1 MGKLKRQLYAAF
13 SVCEADREHLT
24 LMMNDE
30 HTITRA
36 ECAPSSGKRTILI
49 VDDEMINLDLTA
61 RVFRNRGFRV
71 LTAANALDALV
82 LVKESNPEIAVLDY
96 MMPEMN
102 GFSALTEIKQQ
113 FPDTY
118 VIILTGR
125 GSERIA
131 VELMKAGASDYI
143 VKPFLNQD
151 LVERVEKV
159 LKVRE
164 IEIRNR
170 ELLVERDR
178 LVGEI
183 ATWNRE
189 LEERVREKTT
199 ELQRVQGEIIQAE
212 KMSTLGYLSAGM
224 AHEIRNPL
232 NSIGL
237 YVQLV
242 KGCPDETE
250 RLECL
255 EKIEQEIKRIDGI
268 LRKLMDAVKRPR
280 FHLRQVSIN
289 EVIDSAIE
297 LFRSRMEMH
306 RVRLDREYR
315 KIPPPIQADPLELE
329 QIFTNLFVNSIEEMT
344 DGGVLGVMLEQDDD
358 KIVVRVSDTGKGI
371 PRENV
376 SKVFDPFFTTKT
388 SGTGLGL
395 SVVLRIVRTYNG
407 KIEVESEEGKGTVF
421 TVSLPIPSATAN

>member
-1 MGKLKRQLYAAF
+1 MERVSMEDRVSREKR
-13 SVCEADREHLT
+13 
-24 LMMNDE
+24 
-30 HTITRA
+30 
-36 ECAPSSGKRTILI
+36 KILI
-49 VDDEMINLDLTA
+49 VDDEKINLDLTA
-61 RVFRNRGFRV
+61 RVFRNRGFSV
-71 LTAANALDALV
+71 FTAANALDALA
-82 LVKESNPEIAVLDY
+82 LVKEHNPEVVVLDY

-102 GFSALTEIKQQ
+102 GFSALTEIKSQ
-113 FPDTY
+113 FPSTY

-159 LKVRE
+159 LKVRD
-164 IEIRNR
+164 IEIRNI
-170 ELLVERDR
+170 ELLRERDR

-183 ATWNRE
+183 ASWNRE
-189 LEERVREKTT
+189 LEARVQEKSC
-199 ELQRVQGEIIQAE
+199 ELERVQGEIIQAE

-242 KGCPDETE
+242 KGCPDEAE

-255 EKIEQEIKRIDGI
+255 EKIEQEIKRIDCI

-289 EVIDSAIE
+289 EVIDSAVD

-306 RVRLDREYR
+306 RVRLDLEYR
-315 KIPPPIQADPLELE
+315 RIPPPIQADPAELE
-329 QIFTNLFVNSIEEMT
+329 QIFTNLFVNSIEEMP
-344 DGGVLGVMLEQDDD
+344 DGGELGVVLDLDDD
-358 KIVVRVSDTGKGI
+358 MIVVRVSDTGGGI
-371 PRENV
+371 PRDHIP
-376 SKVFDPFFTTKT
+376 KVFDPFFTTKN

-395 SVVLRIVRTYNG
+395 SVVLRIVRTYHG
-407 KIEVESEEGKGTVF
+407 KIEVASEEGQGAVF
-421 TVSLPIPSATAN
+421 TVYLPLSQGGLP

>member
-13 SVCEADREHLT
+13 SVCKADRELVT

-30 HTITRA
+30 QTITRA
-36 ECAPSSGKRTILI
+36 ECAASSGKRSILI

-82 LVKESNPEIAVLDY
+82 LVKENNPEIAVLDY

-189 LEERVREKTT
+189 LEERVREKTN
-199 ELQRVQGEIIQAE
+199 ELQKVQGEIIQAE

-306 RVRLDREYR
+306 RVRLNREYR

-358 KIVVRVSDTGKGI
+358 TIVVRVSDTGKGI

-421 TVSLPIPSATAN
+421 TVSLPIPSSTAN

>member
-1 MGKLKRQLYAAF
+1 MKRQLYAAF
-13 SVCEADREHLT
+13 SVCKADREHVT

-36 ECAPSSGKRTILI
+36 ECAPMSGKRTILI

-71 LTAANALDALV
+71 LTAAKALDALV
-82 LVKESNPEIAVLDY
+82 LVKENNPEIAVLDY

-189 LEERVREKTT
+189 LEERVREKTN

-306 RVRLDREYR
+306 RVRLNREYR

-421 TVSLPIPSATAN
+421 TVFLPIPSTTAN

>member
-1 MGKLKRQLYAAF
+1 
-13 SVCEADREHLT
+13 
-24 LMMNDE
+24 MMNDSMNKPG
-30 HTITRA
+30 TGGNSSRA
-36 ECAPSSGKRTILI
+36 GRTILI
-49 VDDEMINLDLTA
+49 VDDEKINLDLTA
-61 RVFRNRGFRV
+61 RVFRNRGFKV
-71 LTAANALDALV
+71 LTAANAPEALALV
-82 LVKESNPEIAVLDY
+82 KGNNPEIVVLDY

-102 GFSALTEIKQQ
+102 GFSALKEIRQR
-113 FPDTY
+113 FPATY

-159 LKVRE
+159 LKVRA

-170 ELLVERDR
+170 ELLVERDS
-178 LVGEI
+178 LVREI
-183 ATWNRE
+183 ASWNRE
-189 LEERVREKTT
+189 LEERVREKTN

-242 KGCPDETE
+242 KGSPDETE

-255 EKIEQEIKRIDGI
+255 AKIEQEIKRIDGI

-289 EVIDSAIE
+289 EVVDSAIE
-297 LFRSRMEMH
+297 LFTSRMEMH
-306 RVRLDREYR
+306 RVSLKREYLR
-315 KIPPPIQADPLELE
+315 IPPPIQADPTELE

-344 DGGVLGVMLEQDDD
+344 DGGVLGVVLDQDDST
-358 KIVVRVSDTGKGI
+358 IVIRVSDTGKGI
-371 PRENV
+371 PRENITR
-376 SKVFDPFFTTKT
+376 VFDPFFTTKN

-407 KIEVESEEGKGTVF
+407 RIEVESEEGKGTVF
-421 TVSLPIPSATAN
+421 TVYLPVPEAASS

>member
-1 MGKLKRQLYAAF
+1 MKSDIP
-13 SVCEADREHLT
+13 SVSQ
-24 LMMNDE
+24 
-30 HTITRA
+30 A
-36 ECAPSSGKRTILI
+36 EGVPIRGKRTVLI
-49 VDDEMINLDLTA
+49 VDDEMINLELTA

-82 LVKESNPEIAVLDY
+82 LVKENNPEVAVLDY

-102 GFSALTEIKQQ
+102 GFSALTEIKRQY
-113 FPDTY
+113 PDTY

-170 ELLVERDR
+170 ELIIERDR
-178 LVGEI
+178 LVEEI
-183 ATWNRE
+183 ASWNRE
-189 LEERVREKTT
+189 LEERVREKTN
-199 ELQRVQGEIIQAE
+199 ELERAQGEIIQAE

-280 FHLRQVSIN
+280 FLLRQVSIT
-289 EVIDSAIE
+289 EVIDAALE
-297 LFRSRMEMH
+297 LFRSQMLMH
-306 RVRLDREYR
+306 NVRLIRDYR
-315 KIPPPIQADPLELE
+315 VIPPLIQADPMELE
-329 QIFTNLFVNSIEEMT
+329 QIFTNLFVNSIEEMN
-344 DGGVLGVMLEQDDD
+344 DGGVLGIILEQQSDS
-358 KIVVRVSDTGKGI
+358 IVIRVSDTGKGI
-371 PRENV
+371 PRENI
-376 SKVFDPFFTTKT
+376 SKVFDPFFTTKN

-421 TVSLPIPSATAN
+421 TVSLPIP

>member
-1 MGKLKRQLYAAF
+1 
-13 SVCEADREHLT
+13 
-24 LMMNDE
+24 
-30 HTITRA
+30 
-36 ECAPSSGKRTILI
+36 
-49 VDDEMINLDLTA
+49 
-61 RVFRNRGFRV
+61 
-71 LTAANALDALV
+71 
-82 LVKESNPEIAVLDY
+82 
-96 MMPEMN
+96 
-102 GFSALTEIKQQ
+102 
-113 FPDTY
+113 
-118 VIILTGR
+118 
-125 GSERIA
+125 
-131 VELMKAGASDYI
+131 MKAGASDYI

-189 LEERVREKTT
+189 LEERVREKTN

>member
-1 MGKLKRQLYAAF
+1 
-13 SVCEADREHLT
+13 
-24 LMMNDE
+24 MMTESMKMPRTDKKASQE
-30 HTITRA
+30 
-36 ECAPSSGKRTILI
+36 KRTILI
-49 VDDEMINLDLTA
+49 VDDEKINLDLTA
-61 RVFRNRGFRV
+61 KVFRNRGFTV
-71 LTAANALDALV
+71 LTASNAPEALALV
-82 LVKESNPEIAVLDY
+82 KGNKPEIVVLDY

-102 GFSALTEIKQQ
+102 GFSALKEIKQR
-113 FPDTY
+113 FPATY

-159 LKVRE
+159 LKVRD

-170 ELLVERDR
+170 ELLEERDR
-178 LVGEI
+178 LVREI
-183 ATWNRE
+183 AAWNRE
-189 LEERVREKTT
+189 LEERVREKTN

-242 KGCPDETE
+242 KGCPEESE

-268 LRKLMDAVKRPR
+268 LRKLMDSVKRPR
-280 FHLRQVSIN
+280 FHLRQVSIH

-297 LFRSRMEMH
+297 LFNSRMEMH
-306 RVRLDREYR
+306 RVRLEREYR
-315 KIPPPIQADPLELE
+315 SIPPPIQADPTELE
-329 QIFTNLFVNSIEEMT
+329 QIFTNLFVNSIEEMS
-344 DGGVLGVMLEQDDD
+344 DGGVLKVMLDQDEGT
-358 KIVVRVSDTGKGI
+358 IVIRVSDTGKGI
-371 PRENV
+371 PRENIP
-376 SKVFDPFFTTKT
+376 KVFDPFFTTKN

-407 KIEVESEEGKGTVF
+407 RIDVKSEEGKGTVF
-421 TVSLPIPSATAN
+421 TVFIPVPEAVSG

>member
-1 MGKLKRQLYAAF
+1 MERVSMEDRVSREKR
-13 SVCEADREHLT
+13 
-24 LMMNDE
+24 
-30 HTITRA
+30 
-36 ECAPSSGKRTILI
+36 KILI
-49 VDDEMINLDLTA
+49 VDDEKINLDLTA
-61 RVFRNRGFRV
+61 RVFRNRGFSV
-71 LTAANALDALV
+71 FTAANALDALA
-82 LVKESNPEIAVLDY
+82 LVKEHNPEVVVLDY

-102 GFSALTEIKQQ
+102 GFSALTEIKSQ
-113 FPDTY
+113 FPSTY

-159 LKVRE
+159 LKVRD
-164 IEIRNR
+164 IEIRNI
-170 ELLVERDR
+170 ELLRERDR

-183 ATWNRE
+183 ASWNRE
-189 LEERVREKTT
+189 LEARVQEKSC
-199 ELQRVQGEIIQAE
+199 ELERVQGEIIQAE

-242 KGCPDETE
+242 KGCPDEAE

-255 EKIEQEIKRIDGI
+255 EKIEQEIKRIDCI

-289 EVIDSAIE
+289 EVIDSAVD

-306 RVRLDREYR
+306 RVRLDLEYR
-315 KIPPPIQADPLELE
+315 RIPPPIQADPAELE
-329 QIFTNLFVNSIEEMT
+329 QIFTNLFVNSIEEMP
-344 DGGVLGVMLEQDDD
+344 DGGELGVVLDLDDD
-358 KIVVRVSDTGKGI
+358 MIVVRVSDTGGGI
-371 PRENV
+371 PRDHIP
-376 SKVFDPFFTTKT
+376 KVFDPFFTTKN

-395 SVVLRIVRTYNG
+395 SVVLRIVRTYHG
-407 KIEVESEEGKGTVF
+407 KIEVASEEGQGAVF
-421 TVSLPIPSATAN
+421 TVYLPLSQGGPP

>member
-1 MGKLKRQLYAAF
+1 
-13 SVCEADREHLT
+13 
-24 LMMNDE
+24 MNDE

-36 ECAPSSGKRTILI
+36 ECAPMSGKRTILI

-71 LTAANALDALV
+71 LTAAKALDALV
-82 LVKESNPEIAVLDY
+82 LVKENNPEIAVLDY

-189 LEERVREKTT
+189 LEERVREKTN

-306 RVRLDREYR
+306 RVRLNREYR

-421 TVSLPIPSATAN
+421 TVFLPIPSTTAN

>member
-1 MGKLKRQLYAAF
+1 VRRERMERVSMEDGASREKR
-13 SVCEADREHLT
+13 
-24 LMMNDE
+24 
-30 HTITRA
+30 
-36 ECAPSSGKRTILI
+36 KILI
-49 VDDEMINLDLTA
+49 VDDEKINLDLTA
-61 RVFRNRGFRV
+61 RVFRNRGFSV
-71 LTAANALDALV
+71 FTAANALDALA
-82 LVKESNPEIAVLDY
+82 LVKEHNPEIVVLDY

-113 FPDTY
+113 YPATY

-159 LKVRE
+159 LKVRD
-164 IEIRNR
+164 IEIRNS
-170 ELLVERDR
+170 ELLRERDR

-183 ATWNRE
+183 ASWNRE
-189 LEERVREKTT
+189 LEARVQEKSC
-199 ELQRVQGEIIQAE
+199 ELERVQGEIIQAE

-242 KGCPDETE
+242 KGCPDEAE

-255 EKIEQEIKRIDGI
+255 EKIEQEIKRIDCI

-289 EVIDSAIE
+289 EVIDSAVD

-306 RVRLDREYR
+306 RVRLDLEYR
-315 KIPPPIQADPLELE
+315 RIPPPIQADPAELE
-329 QIFTNLFVNSIEEMT
+329 QIFTNLFVNSIEEMP
-344 DGGVLGVMLEQDDD
+344 DGGELGVVLDLDDD
-358 KIVVRVSDTGKGI
+358 MIVVRVSDTGGGI
-371 PRENV
+371 PRDHIP
-376 SKVFDPFFTTKT
+376 KVFDPFFTTKN

-395 SVVLRIVRTYNG
+395 SVVLRIVRTYHG
-407 KIEVESEEGKGTVF
+407 KIEVASEEGQGAVF
-421 TVSLPIPSATAN
+421 TVYLPLSQGGPP

>member
-1 MGKLKRQLYAAF
+1 
-13 SVCEADREHLT
+13 
-24 LMMNDE
+24 MNKPG
-30 HTITRA
+30 TGGN
-36 ECAPSSGKRTILI
+36 SSRGGRTILI
-49 VDDEMINLDLTA
+49 VDDEKINLDLTA
-61 RVFRNRGFRV
+61 RVFRNRGFKV
-71 LTAANALDALV
+71 LTAANAPEALALV
-82 LVKESNPEIAVLDY
+82 KGNNPEIVVLDY

-102 GFSALTEIKQQ
+102 GFSALKEIRQR
-113 FPDTY
+113 FPATY

-159 LKVRE
+159 LKVRA

-170 ELLVERDR
+170 ELLVERDS
-178 LVGEI
+178 LVREI
-183 ATWNRE
+183 ASWNRE
-189 LEERVREKTT
+189 LEERVREKTN

-242 KGCPDETE
+242 KGSPDETE

-255 EKIEQEIKRIDGI
+255 AKIEQEIKRIDGI

-289 EVIDSAIE
+289 EVVDSAIE
-297 LFRSRMEMH
+297 LFTSRMEMH
-306 RVRLDREYR
+306 RVSLKREYLR
-315 KIPPPIQADPLELE
+315 IPPPIQADPTELE

-344 DGGVLGVMLEQDDD
+344 DGGVLGVVLDQDDST
-358 KIVVRVSDTGKGI
+358 IVIRVSDTGKGI
-371 PRENV
+371 PQENITR
-376 SKVFDPFFTTKT
+376 VFDPFFTTKN

-407 KIEVESEEGKGTVF
+407 RIEVESEEGKGTVF
-421 TVSLPIPSATAN
+421 TVFLPVPEAASS

>member
-1 MGKLKRQLYAAF
+1 MVADKAGMMINNSQNELRQDGSPF
-13 SVCEADREHLT
+13 SE
-24 LMMNDE
+24 
-30 HTITRA
+30 
-36 ECAPSSGKRTILI
+36 KRTILI
-49 VDDEMINLDLTA
+49 VDDEQINLDLTA
-61 RVFRNRGFRV
+61 RVFRNRGFTV
-71 LTAANALDALV
+71 LTAVNALEALDMMEV
-82 LVKESNPEIAVLDY
+82 TKPEIVVLDY

-102 GFSALTEIKQQ
+102 GFSALKEIKLR
-113 FPDTY
+113 FPTTY

-131 VELMKAGASDYI
+131 VELMKAGACDYI

-170 ELLVERDR
+170 ELLEERDF
-178 LVGEI
+178 LIGEI
-183 ATWNRE
+183 ASWNRE
-189 LEERVREKTT
+189 LEERVLEKTR
-199 ELQRVQGEIIQAE
+199 ELQKVQGEIIQAE

-250 RLECL
+250 RMECL

-268 LRKLMDAVKRPR
+268 LRKLMDAVKRPH
-280 FHLRQVSIN
+280 FHLQQISIA
-289 EVIDSAIE
+289 EVIDSAIT
-297 LFRSRMEMH
+297 LFWPRMEMH
-306 RVRLDREYR
+306 SIRFEREYR
-315 KIPPPIQADPLELE
+315 RIPPPMQADPTEIE
-329 QIFTNLFVNSIEEMT
+329 QIFTNLFVNAIEEMT
-344 DGGVLGVMLEQDDD
+344 DGGVLGLVLDQHDGT
-358 KIVVRVSDTGKGI
+358 IVIQVSDTGKGI
-371 PRENV
+371 PHDNISR
-376 SKVFDPFFTTKT
+376 VFDPFFTTKS

-395 SVVLRIVRTYNG
+395 SVVLRIVRNYNG
-407 KIEVESEEGKGTVF
+407 RIEVVSEEGKGTVF
-421 TVSLPIPSATAN
+421 TVLIPLPEAVSG

>member
-1 MGKLKRQLYAAF
+1 
-13 SVCEADREHLT
+13 
-24 LMMNDE
+24 MNDE
-30 HTITRA
+30 QTITRA
-36 ECAPSSGKRTILI
+36 ECAASSGKRSILI

-82 LVKESNPEIAVLDY
+82 LVKENNPEIAVLDY

-189 LEERVREKTT
+189 LEERVREKTN

>member
-1 MGKLKRQLYAAF
+1 
-13 SVCEADREHLT
+13 
-24 LMMNDE
+24 MMNDSMN
-30 HTITRA
+30 RPGMDGN
-36 ECAPSSGKRTILI
+36 PSRGGKTILI
-49 VDDEMINLDLTA
+49 VDDEKINLDLTA
-61 RVFRNRGFRV
+61 RVFRNRGFKV
-71 LTAANALDALV
+71 LTAANAPEALALV
-82 LVKESNPEIAVLDY
+82 KGNNPEIVVLDY

-102 GFSALTEIKQQ
+102 GFSALKEIRQR
-113 FPDTY
+113 FPATY

-170 ELLVERDR
+170 ELLVERDS
-178 LVGEI
+178 LVREI
-183 ATWNRE
+183 ASWNRE
-189 LEERVREKTT
+189 LEERVREKTN

-242 KGCPDETE
+242 KGSPDETE

-255 EKIEQEIKRIDGI
+255 AKIEQEIKRIDGI

-289 EVIDSAIE
+289 EVVDSAIE
-297 LFRSRMEMH
+297 LFSSRMEMH
-306 RVRLDREYR
+306 RVSLKREYLR
-315 KIPPPIQADPLELE
+315 IPPPIQADPTELE

-344 DGGVLGVMLEQDDD
+344 DGGVLGVMLDLDDNT
-358 KIVVRVSDTGKGI
+358 IVIRVSDTGKGI
-371 PRENV
+371 PRENI
-376 SKVFDPFFTTKT
+376 SRVFDPFFTTKN

-407 KIEVESEEGKGTVF
+407 RIEVESEEGKGTVF
-421 TVSLPIPSATAN
+421 TVFLPVPEAASS

>member
-1 MGKLKRQLYAAF
+1 LVVRRERMERVSMEDRVSREKR
-13 SVCEADREHLT
+13 
-24 LMMNDE
+24 
-30 HTITRA
+30 
-36 ECAPSSGKRTILI
+36 KILI
-49 VDDEMINLDLTA
+49 VDDEKINLDLTA
-61 RVFRNRGFRV
+61 RVFRNRGFSV
-71 LTAANALDALV
+71 FTAANALDALA
-82 LVKESNPEIAVLDY
+82 LVKEHNPEVVVLDY

-102 GFSALTEIKQQ
+102 GFSALTEIKSQ
-113 FPDTY
+113 FPSTY

-159 LKVRE
+159 LKVRD
-164 IEIRNR
+164 IEIRNI
-170 ELLVERDR
+170 ELLRERDR

-183 ATWNRE
+183 ASWNRE
-189 LEERVREKTT
+189 LEARVQEKSC
-199 ELQRVQGEIIQAE
+199 ELERVQGEIIQAE

-242 KGCPDETE
+242 KGCPDEAE

-255 EKIEQEIKRIDGI
+255 EKIEQEIKRIDCI

-289 EVIDSAIE
+289 EVIDSAVD

-306 RVRLDREYR
+306 RVRLDLEYR
-315 KIPPPIQADPLELE
+315 RIPPPIQADPAELE
-329 QIFTNLFVNSIEEMT
+329 QIFTNLFVNSIEEMP
-344 DGGVLGVMLEQDDD
+344 DGGELGVVLDLDYDM
-358 KIVVRVSDTGKGI
+358 IVVRVSDTGGGI
-371 PRENV
+371 PRDHIP
-376 SKVFDPFFTTKT
+376 KVFDPFFTTKN

-395 SVVLRIVRTYNG
+395 SVVLRIVRTYHG
-407 KIEVESEEGKGTVF
+407 KIEVASEEGQGAVF
-421 TVSLPIPSATAN
+421 TVYLPLSQGGLP

>member
-1 MGKLKRQLYAAF
+1 
-13 SVCEADREHLT
+13 
-24 LMMNDE
+24 MMNESVNKPGTDGNPS
-30 HTITRA
+30 RA
-36 ECAPSSGKRTILI
+36 GRTILI
-49 VDDEMINLDLTA
+49 VDDEKINLDLTA
-61 RVFRNRGFRV
+61 RVFRNRGFKV
-71 LTAANALDALV
+71 LTAANAPEALALV
-82 LVKESNPEIAVLDY
+82 KGNNPEIVVLDY

-102 GFSALTEIKQQ
+102 GFSALKEIRQR
-113 FPDTY
+113 FPATY

-159 LKVRE
+159 LKVRA

-170 ELLVERDR
+170 ELLVERDS
-178 LVGEI
+178 LVREI
-183 ATWNRE
+183 ASWNRE
-189 LEERVREKTT
+189 LEERVREKTN

-242 KGCPDETE
+242 KGSPDETE

-255 EKIEQEIKRIDGI
+255 AKIEQEIKRIDGI

-289 EVIDSAIE
+289 EVVDSAIE
-297 LFRSRMEMH
+297 LFSSRMEMH
-306 RVRLDREYR
+306 RVSLKREYLR
-315 KIPPPIQADPLELE
+315 IPPPIQADPTELE

-344 DGGVLGVMLEQDDD
+344 DGGVLGVVLDQDDNT
-358 KIVVRVSDTGKGI
+358 IVIRVSDTGKGI
-371 PRENV
+371 PRENITR
-376 SKVFDPFFTTKT
+376 VFDPFFTTKN

-407 KIEVESEEGKGTVF
+407 RIEVESEEGKGTVF
-421 TVSLPIPSATAN
+421 TVFLPVPEAASS

>member
-1 MGKLKRQLYAAF
+1 
-13 SVCEADREHLT
+13 
-24 LMMNDE
+24 MNKPG
-30 HTITRA
+30 TGGNSSRA
-36 ECAPSSGKRTILI
+36 GRTILI
-49 VDDEMINLDLTA
+49 VDDEKINLDLTA
-61 RVFRNRGFRV
+61 RVFRNRGFKV
-71 LTAANALDALV
+71 LTAANAPEALALV
-82 LVKESNPEIAVLDY
+82 KGNNPEIVVLDY

-102 GFSALTEIKQQ
+102 GFSALKEIRQR
-113 FPDTY
+113 FPATY

-159 LKVRE
+159 LKVRA

-170 ELLVERDR
+170 ELLVERDS
-178 LVGEI
+178 LVREI
-183 ATWNRE
+183 ASWNRE
-189 LEERVREKTT
+189 LEERVREKTN

-242 KGCPDETE
+242 KGSPDETE

-255 EKIEQEIKRIDGI
+255 AKIEQEIKRIDGI

-289 EVIDSAIE
+289 EVVDSAIE
-297 LFRSRMEMH
+297 LFTSRMEMH
-306 RVRLDREYR
+306 RVSLKREYLR
-315 KIPPPIQADPLELE
+315 IPPPIQADPTELE

-344 DGGVLGVMLEQDDD
+344 DGGVLGVVLDQDDST
-358 KIVVRVSDTGKGI
+358 IVIRVSDTGKGI
-371 PRENV
+371 PRENITR
-376 SKVFDPFFTTKT
+376 VFDPFFTTKN

-407 KIEVESEEGKGTVF
+407 RIEVESEEGKGTVF
-421 TVSLPIPSATAN
+421 TVYLPVPEAASS

>member
-1 MGKLKRQLYAAF
+1 
-13 SVCEADREHLT
+13 
-24 LMMNDE
+24 MMNDSKNIHRTE
-30 HTITRA
+30 G
-36 ECAPSSGKRTILI
+36 APFSTKRTILI

-82 LVKESNPEIAVLDY
+82 LVKENKPEIAVLDY

-102 GFSALTEIKQQ
+102 GFFALTEIKQQ

-183 ATWNRE
+183 ASWNRE
-189 LEERVREKTT
+189 LEERVREKTV

-212 KMSTLGYLSAGM
+212 KMSTLGFLSAGM

-289 EVIDSAIE
+289 EVIDSAVE
-297 LFRSRMEMH
+297 LSRSRMEMH
-306 RVRLDREYR
+306 RVRLEREYR
-315 KIPPPIQADPLELE
+315 TIPPPIQADPTELE

-344 DGGVLGVMLEQDDD
+344 DGGVLGVELEQDDGT
-358 KIVVRVSDTGKGI
+358 IVVRVSDTGKGI
-371 PRENV
+371 PQENV
-376 SKVFDPFFTTKT
+376 SKVFDPFFTTKN

-407 KIEVESEEGKGTVF
+407 KIEVESEVGKGTVF
-421 TVSLPIPSATAN
+421 TVSLPIPEAAPS

>member
-1 MGKLKRQLYAAF
+1 
-13 SVCEADREHLT
+13 
-24 LMMNDE
+24 MMNDSMNKPG
-30 HTITRA
+30 TGGN
-36 ECAPSSGKRTILI
+36 SSRGGRTILI
-49 VDDEMINLDLTA
+49 VDDEKINLDLTA
-61 RVFRNRGFRV
+61 RVFRNRGFKV
-71 LTAANALDALV
+71 LTAANAPEALALV
-82 LVKESNPEIAVLDY
+82 KGNNPEIVVLDY

-102 GFSALTEIKQQ
+102 GFSALKEIRQR
-113 FPDTY
+113 FPATY

-159 LKVRE
+159 LKVRA

-170 ELLVERDR
+170 ELLVERDS
-178 LVGEI
+178 LVREI
-183 ATWNRE
+183 ASWNRE
-189 LEERVREKTT
+189 LEERVREKTN

-242 KGCPDETE
+242 KGSPDETE

-255 EKIEQEIKRIDGI
+255 AKIEQEIKRIDGI

-289 EVIDSAIE
+289 EVVDSAIE
-297 LFRSRMEMH
+297 LFTSRMEMH
-306 RVRLDREYR
+306 RVSLKREYLR
-315 KIPPPIQADPLELE
+315 IPPPIQADPTELE

-344 DGGVLGVMLEQDDD
+344 DGGVLGVVLDQDDST
-358 KIVVRVSDTGKGI
+358 IVIRVSDTGKGI
-371 PRENV
+371 PQENITR
-376 SKVFDPFFTTKT
+376 VFDPFFTTKN

-407 KIEVESEEGKGTVF
+407 RIEVESEEGKGTVF
-421 TVSLPIPSATAN
+421 TVFLPVPEAASS

>member
-1 MGKLKRQLYAAF
+1 M
-13 SVCEADREHLT
+13 T
-24 LMMNDE
+24 NDVLNNPRTDE
-30 HTITRA
+30 NP
-36 ECAPSSGKRTILI
+36 CLGKRTILI
-49 VDDEMINLDLTA
+49 VDDEKINLDLTA
-61 RVFRNRGFRV
+61 RVFGNRGFKV
-71 LTAANALDALV
+71 LTAANAPEALDLIQGY
-82 LVKESNPEIAVLDY
+82 KPEIVVLDY

-102 GFSALTEIKQQ
+102 GFSALKEIRQR
-113 FPDTY
+113 FPATY

-159 LKVRE
+159 LKLRD

-170 ELLVERDR
+170 ELLEERDS
-178 LVGEI
+178 LVREI
-183 ATWNRE
+183 ASWNRE

-242 KGCPDETE
+242 KGSPDETE

-280 FHLRQVSIN
+280 FHLQQVSISD
-289 EVIDSAIE
+289 VIDSAID
-297 LFRSRMEMH
+297 LFNSRMEMH
-306 RVRLDREYR
+306 RVSLEREFR
-315 KIPPPIQADPLELE
+315 RIPPPIQADPTELE

-344 DGGVLGVMLEQDDD
+344 DGGVLGVVLDQDDNT
-358 KIVVRVSDTGKGI
+358 IVIRVSDTGKGI
-371 PRENV
+371 PRENI
-376 SKVFDPFFTTKT
+376 SRVFDPFFTTKN

-407 KIEVESEEGKGTVF
+407 RIEVESEVGKGTVF
-421 TVSLPIPSATAN
+421 TVFLPVPEAASS

>member
-1 MGKLKRQLYAAF
+1 M
-13 SVCEADREHLT
+13 
-24 LMMNDE
+24 
-30 HTITRA
+30 
-36 ECAPSSGKRTILI
+36 
-49 VDDEMINLDLTA
+49 
-61 RVFRNRGFRV
+61 
-71 LTAANALDALV
+71 
-82 LVKESNPEIAVLDY
+82 
-96 MMPEMN
+96 
-102 GFSALTEIKQQ
+102 
-113 FPDTY
+113 
-118 VIILTGR
+118 
-125 GSERIA
+125 
-131 VELMKAGASDYI
+131 
-143 VKPFLNQD
+143 
-151 LVERVEKV
+151 
-159 LKVRE
+159 
-164 IEIRNR
+164 
-170 ELLVERDR
+170 
-178 LVGEI
+178 
-183 ATWNRE
+183 
-189 LEERVREKTT
+189 REKTN

>member
-1 MGKLKRQLYAAF
+1 
-13 SVCEADREHLT
+13 
-24 LMMNDE
+24 MMNDSMNKPQ
-30 HTITRA
+30 TDGN
-36 ECAPSSGKRTILI
+36 PSRGGRTILI
-49 VDDEMINLDLTA
+49 VDDEKINLDLTA
-61 RVFRNRGFRV
+61 KVFRNRGFNV
-71 LTAANALDALV
+71 LTAANAPEALALV
-82 LVKESNPEIAVLDY
+82 KGNKPEIVVLDY

-102 GFSALTEIKQQ
+102 GFSALKEIRQR
-113 FPDTY
+113 FPATY

-151 LVERVEKV
+151 LVERIEKV

-170 ELLVERDR
+170 ELLVERDS
-178 LVGEI
+178 LVQEI
-183 ATWNRE
+183 ASWNRE
-189 LEERVREKTT
+189 LEERVREKTN

-242 KGCPDETE
+242 KGSPDETE

-255 EKIEQEIKRIDGI
+255 AKIEQEIKRIDSI

-289 EVIDSAIE
+289 EVVDSAIE
-297 LFRSRMEMH
+297 LFSSRMEMH
-306 RVRLDREYR
+306 RVSLEREYR
-315 KIPPPIQADPLELE
+315 RIPPPIQADPTELE

-344 DGGVLGVMLEQDDD
+344 NGGVLRVVLDQDDST
-358 KIVVRVSDTGKGI
+358 IVIRVSDTGKGI
-371 PRENV
+371 PQENI
-376 SKVFDPFFTTKT
+376 SKVFDPFFTTKNT
-388 SGTGLGL
+388 GTGLGL

-407 KIEVESEEGKGTVF
+407 RIEVESEEGKGTVF
-421 TVSLPIPSATAN
+421 TVFLPVPDAASS

>member
-1 MGKLKRQLYAAF
+1 M
-13 SVCEADREHLT
+13 
-24 LMMNDE
+24 
-30 HTITRA
+30 
-36 ECAPSSGKRTILI
+36 SGKRTILI

-71 LTAANALDALV
+71 LTAAKALDALV
-82 LVKESNPEIAVLDY
+82 LVKENNPEIAVLDY

-189 LEERVREKTT
+189 LEERVREKTN

-306 RVRLDREYR
+306 RVRLNREYR

-421 TVSLPIPSATAN
+421 TVFLPIPSTTAN

>member
-407 KIEVESEEGKGTVF
+407 KIVVESEEGKGTVF

>member
-1 MGKLKRQLYAAF
+1 
-13 SVCEADREHLT
+13 
-24 LMMNDE
+24 MMNDSMSKPD
-30 HTITRA
+30 TYGN
-36 ECAPSSGKRTILI
+36 PSRGAKTILI
-49 VDDEMINLDLTA
+49 VDDEKINLDLTA
-61 RVFRNRGFRV
+61 RVFRNRGFKV
-71 LTAANALDALV
+71 LTAANAPEALALV
-82 LVKESNPEIAVLDY
+82 KGNNPEIVVLDY
-96 MMPEMN
+96 MMPEMD
-102 GFSALTEIKQQ
+102 GFSALKEIRQR
-113 FPDTY
+113 FPATY

-164 IEIRNR
+164 IEIHNR
-170 ELLVERDR
+170 ELLVERDS
-178 LVGEI
+178 LVREI
-183 ATWNRE
+183 ASWNRE
-189 LEERVREKTT
+189 LEERVREKTN

-242 KGCPDETE
+242 KGSPDETE

-255 EKIEQEIKRIDGI
+255 AKIEQEIKRIDGI

-289 EVIDSAIE
+289 EIVDSAIE
-297 LFRSRMEMH
+297 LFSSRMEMH
-306 RVRLDREYR
+306 RVSLKREYR
-315 KIPPPIQADPLELE
+315 RIPPPLQADPTELE

-344 DGGVLGVMLEQDDD
+344 DGGVLGVVLDQDDNT
-358 KIVVRVSDTGKGI
+358 IVIRVSDTGKGI
-371 PRENV
+371 PRENI
-376 SKVFDPFFTTKT
+376 SRVFDPFFTTKN

-407 KIEVESEEGKGTVF
+407 RIEVESEEGKGAVF
-421 TVSLPIPSATAN
+421 TVFLPVPEAASG

>member
-1 MGKLKRQLYAAF
+1 M
-13 SVCEADREHLT
+13 SRE
-24 LMMNDE
+24 
-30 HTITRA
+30 
-36 ECAPSSGKRTILI
+36 KKTILI
-49 VDDEMINLDLTA
+49 VDDEKMNLDLTA
-61 RVFRNRGFRV
+61 RVFRNRGFSV
-71 LTAANALDALV
+71 FTAANALDALA
-82 LVKESNPEIAVLDY
+82 LVKEHNPEIVVLDY

-102 GFSALTEIKQQ
+102 GFSALTEIKSQY
-113 FPDTY
+113 PATY

-159 LKVRE
+159 LKVRD
-164 IEIRNR
+164 IEIRNS
-170 ELLVERDR
+170 ELLRERDR

-183 ATWNRE
+183 ASWNRE
-189 LEERVREKTT
+189 LEARVQEKSC
-199 ELQRVQGEIIQAE
+199 ELERVQGEIIQAE

-242 KGCPDETE
+242 KGCPDEAE

-255 EKIEQEIKRIDGI
+255 EKIEQEIKRIDCI

-280 FHLRQVSIN
+280 FHLRQVSIK
-289 EVIDSAIE
+289 EVIDSAID

-306 RVRLDREYR
+306 RVRLDLDYR
-315 KIPPPIQADPLELE
+315 GIPPPIQADPAELE
-329 QIFTNLFVNSIEEMT
+329 QIFTNLFVNSIEEMP
-344 DGGVLGVMLEQDDD
+344 DGGTLGVVLDLDDD
-358 KIVVRVSDTGKGI
+358 TIVVRVSDTGGGI
-371 PRENV
+371 PRDNI
-376 SKVFDPFFTTKT
+376 SKVFDPFFTTKNL
-388 SGTGLGL
+388 GTGLGL
-395 SVVLRIVRTYNG
+395 SVVLRIVRTYHG
-407 KIEVESEEGKGTVF
+407 KIEVASEEGQGAVF
-421 TVSLPIPSATAN
+421 TVYLPVSQGVAP

>member
-1 MGKLKRQLYAAF
+1 MKNNVLNKPRTDG
-13 SVCEADREHLT
+13 
-24 LMMNDE
+24 N
-30 HTITRA
+30 
-36 ECAPSSGKRTILI
+36 PSRGGRTILI
-49 VDDEMINLDLTA
+49 VDDEKINLDLTA
-61 RVFRNRGFRV
+61 RVFRNRGFKV
-71 LTAANALDALV
+71 LTAANAPEALALV
-82 LVKESNPEIAVLDY
+82 KGNKPEIVVLDY

-102 GFSALTEIKQQ
+102 GFSALKEIRQR
-113 FPDTY
+113 FPATY

-159 LKVRE
+159 LKMRE

-170 ELLVERDR
+170 ELLVERDI
-178 LVGEI
+178 LVREI
-183 ATWNRE
+183 ASWNRE

-242 KGCPDETE
+242 KGSPDETE

-280 FHLRQVSIN
+280 FHLRQVSIC

-297 LFRSRMEMH
+297 LFSSRMEMH
-306 RVRLDREYR
+306 RVRLEREYR
-315 KIPPPIQADPLELE
+315 REPPPIQADPTELE
-329 QIFTNLFVNSIEEMT
+329 QIFTNLFVNSIEEMA
-344 DGGVLGVMLEQDDD
+344 DGGVLGVVLDQEGST
-358 KIVVRVSDTGKGI
+358 IVIRVSDTGKGI
-371 PRENV
+371 PRENI
-376 SKVFDPFFTTKT
+376 SRVFDPFFTTKN

-421 TVSLPIPSATAN
+421 SVFLPVPEAASS

>member
-1 MGKLKRQLYAAF
+1 
-13 SVCEADREHLT
+13 
-24 LMMNDE
+24 MMNDSMNKPG
-30 HTITRA
+30 TGGN
-36 ECAPSSGKRTILI
+36 SSRGGRTILI
-49 VDDEMINLDLTA
+49 VDDEKINLDLTA
-61 RVFRNRGFRV
+61 RVFRNRGFKV
-71 LTAANALDALV
+71 LTAANAPEALALV
-82 LVKESNPEIAVLDY
+82 KGNNPEIVVLDY

-102 GFSALTEIKQQ
+102 GFSALKEIRQR
-113 FPDTY
+113 FPATY

-159 LKVRE
+159 LKVRA

-170 ELLVERDR
+170 ELLVERDS
-178 LVGEI
+178 LVREI
-183 ATWNRE
+183 ASWNRE
-189 LEERVREKTT
+189 LEERVREKTN

-242 KGCPDETE
+242 KGSPDETE

-255 EKIEQEIKRIDGI
+255 AKIEQEIKRIDGI

-280 FHLRQVSIN
+280 FHLRQVSIK
-289 EVIDSAIE
+289 EVVDSAIE
-297 LFRSRMEMH
+297 LFTSRMEMH
-306 RVRLDREYR
+306 RVSLKREYLR
-315 KIPPPIQADPLELE
+315 IPPPIQADPTELE

-344 DGGVLGVMLEQDDD
+344 DGGVLGVVLDQDEST
-358 KIVVRVSDTGKGI
+358 IVIRVSDTGKGI
-371 PRENV
+371 PQENITR
-376 SKVFDPFFTTKT
+376 VFDPFFTTKN

-407 KIEVESEEGKGTVF
+407 RIEVESEEGKGTVF
-421 TVSLPIPSATAN
+421 TVFLPVPEAASS